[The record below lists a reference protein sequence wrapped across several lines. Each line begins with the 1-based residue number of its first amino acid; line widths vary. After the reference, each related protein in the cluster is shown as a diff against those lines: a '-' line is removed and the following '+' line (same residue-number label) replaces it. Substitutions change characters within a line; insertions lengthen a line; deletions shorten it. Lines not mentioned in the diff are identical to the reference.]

1 MTATLSQSILWQ
13 MAIMD
18 ALWTIS
24 WVSYPRLLAIR
35 FLWQIWH
42 WQSCNTS
49 ALLLV
54 FGPLTHSDI
63 FGCSIQSTTENWSRE
78 KIDLFRDL
86 CGLVYNRVYAD
97 MQVLTCVSGSVHVC
111 ACLQL
116 CVKVLCMWMYVYF
129 YKWAC
134 MSFPDFM
141 HTWTCQHSMLVTV
154 KAIWAFKYKCV
165 CECVLLES
173 CAEVVT
179 LNSTIM
185 GKEPLVLQISLL

>member
-86 CGLVYNRVYAD
+86 CGLVYNRVYRHAGIN
-97 MQVLTCVSGSVHVC
+97 MCEWVCTCMY
-111 ACLQL
+111 
-116 CVKVLCMWMYVYF
+116 VKVWKFC
-129 YKWAC
+129 A
-134 MSFPDFM
+134 
-141 HTWTCQHSMLVTV
+141 
-154 KAIWAFKYKCV
+154 
-165 CECVLLES
+165 CECVCIFTSERA
-173 CAEVVT
+173 C
-179 LNSTIM
+179 
-185 GKEPLVLQISLL
+185 PFQISCTPEPANIQCWLLWRLYGHLSTNVYVSVCF